1 MWKSAENMWLTQITK
16 TTCVYGNLDV
26 REWLTHFTETN
37 PYKENGGRF
46 DPQNCFFKLH
56 VMGY

>member
-26 REWLTHFTETN
+26 KEWLTHFTETN
-37 PYKENGGRF
+37 PYKERMGGDLILKIAF
-46 DPQNCFFKLH
+46 LNN
-56 VMGY
+56 M

>member
-16 TTCVYGNLDV
+16 TKTTCNYGNLDV

-37 PYKENGGRF
+37 LYKENGGRF
-46 DPQNCFFKLH
+46 YPQNCLLNN
-56 VMGY
+56 M